1 MGRTGIKIIPNKVF
15 YQMWKEVQ
23 GVETA
28 EDYVNALTSF
38 QSGKRIQFDKYNI
51 NYSESYIL
59 LKNIYEAYCLSFREI
74 LEKANLKKSQASYEF
89 CIPIRTIEDWYSGK
103 NKCPSYIK
111 LSIIRAYRLLDL
123 GKYIY
128 LQSEI
133 EYLNRKKP
141 IYNKSNK
148 ELGNQDNKNIYG
160 REIESRA
167 FQRKENESDKI
178 QNKEAPIQ
186 NSYSFTDDSENDYEF
201 DYRSLNEMY
210 SNSASHVSYAE
221 LQRRMNSYKESSQ
234 KSNTEYAYDDYLRRK
249 RERDSSK

>member
-1 MGRTGIKIIPNKVF
+1 MGRTGIKIIPNKIF
-15 YQMWKEVQ
+15 YQMWIEVQ
-23 GVETA
+23 NVETV
-28 EDYVNALTSF
+28 EDYVSALTSY
-38 QSGKRIQFDKYNI
+38 QSDKRIQFDKYRI
-51 NYSESYIL
+51 NYSESYLL
-59 LKNIYEAYCLSFREI
+59 LKNIYEAHCLSFREI
-74 LEKANLKKSQASYEF
+74 LEKAGIKKSQASYEF

-141 IYNKSNK
+141 IYNKSNR
-148 ELGNQDNKNIYG
+148 ELSNQDNKNMSG
-160 REIESRA
+160 EEIESRIC
-167 FQRKENESDKI
+167 QKKENESNKI
-178 QNKEAPIQ
+178 RNKEAPIQ
-186 NSYSFTDDSENDYEF
+186 KSYRFTDDGENDFEY

-210 SNSASHVSYAE
+210 SNSASHISYAE

-234 KSNTEYAYDDYLRRK
+234 RNRTEYAYDDYLRRK
-249 RERDSSK
+249 REKDNK